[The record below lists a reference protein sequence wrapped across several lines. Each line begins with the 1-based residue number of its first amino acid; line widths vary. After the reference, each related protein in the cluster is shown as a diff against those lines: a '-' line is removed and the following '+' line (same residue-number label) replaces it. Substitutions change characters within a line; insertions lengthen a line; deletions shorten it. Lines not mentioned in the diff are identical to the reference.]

1 MNDAGEHRA
10 VAGELAEVRHEL
22 HQRLV
27 GAIDFAAADQLG
39 RERFVEECRARA
51 AQLLEQTGR
60 RLVDDDRAWVLGG
73 VLDDMFGLG
82 PLEPLLADPGIS
94 DILVVRHDHVFIERE
109 GRLEPS
115 RVRFRDEAHL
125 MHVIQRI
132 VRNAGRRIDERS
144 PMVDARLA
152 DGSRVNAIIPP
163 LAIDGP
169 QLSIRRFPE
178 RPFDLERL
186 VQVGS
191 VAPATGALLRAAV
204 AGRLNIVF
212 SGGAGV
218 GKTTILNA
226 ASAFLA
232 PGERVITIEDAAELR
247 LHGDHVVRLET
258 RTANVES
265 VGQVTTRDLVRN
277 ALRMRPDRIIVG
289 ECRGAEA
296 LDMMQAM
303 NTGHEGSM
311 TTLHANSARDT
322 LTRLETMLSMGG
334 YDMPVRVL
342 REYVASAIQ
351 LIVHMT
357 RLPDG
362 RRVIGEVAEVQG
374 CDDGGVRLR
383 PLHRYRLDAFSNGR
397 AIGQFEATGA
407 MPEFAARLAARGQPI
422 DSRLFVAGPLGD
434 APAP

>member
-1 MNDAGEHRA
+1 LNDAGEHRA

-351 LIVHMT
+351 LIVHMA

-362 RRVIGEVAEVQG
+362 RRVVGEVAEVQG

>member
-1 MNDAGEHRA
+1 
-10 VAGELAEVRHEL
+10 
-22 HQRLV
+22 
-27 GAIDFAAADQLG
+27 
-39 RERFVEECRARA
+39 
-51 AQLLEQTGR
+51 
-60 RLVDDDRAWVLGG
+60 
-73 VLDDMFGLG
+73 
-82 PLEPLLADPGIS
+82 
-94 DILVVRHDHVFIERE
+94 
-109 GRLEPS
+109 
-115 RVRFRDEAHL
+115 
-125 MHVIQRI
+125 
-132 VRNAGRRIDERS
+132 
-144 PMVDARLA
+144 
-152 DGSRVNAIIPP
+152 
-163 LAIDGP
+163 
-169 QLSIRRFPE
+169 
-178 RPFDLERL
+178 
-186 VQVGS
+186 
-191 VAPATGALLRAAV
+191 
-204 AGRLNIVF
+204 
-212 SGGAGV
+212 
-218 GKTTILNA
+218 
-226 ASAFLA
+226 
-232 PGERVITIEDAAELR
+232 VITIEDAAELR

-351 LIVHMT
+351 LIVHMA

-362 RRVIGEVAEVQG
+362 RRVVGEVAEVQG

-407 MPEFAARLAARGQPI
+407 MPEFAARLAARGQSI

>member
-1 MNDAGEHRA
+1 M
-10 VAGELAEVRHEL
+10 AGELAELRHEL

-27 GAIDFAAADQLG
+27 GEIDFVAADQLG
-39 RERFVEECRARA
+39 RERFVDECRSRA

-60 RLVDDDRAWVLGG
+60 RLADDDRAWLLQG

-82 PLEPLLADPGIS
+82 PLEPLLTDPGIS

-109 GRLEPS
+109 GRLEQS
-115 RVRFRDEAHL
+115 RVRFRDAAHL

-178 RPFDLERL
+178 RPFNLERL

-191 VAPATGALLRAAV
+191 VAQATAALLRAAV

-351 LIVHMT
+351 LVVHMA

-362 RRVIGEVAEVQG
+362 RRVVGEVAEVHG
-374 CDDGGVRLR
+374 CDEGGVRLR

-407 MPEFAARLAARGQPI
+407 TPDFAARLAARGQPI

-434 APAP
+434 ATAP